1 MRRRNST
8 KMTVRIA
15 AIVMSLVI
23 VSIAA
28 GYVTAGGE
36 KNLLVDGLYLGDSIH
51 LQNLTVWPV
60 HSKNAFSEL
69 SADLITLADA
79 QEQGKAEVRET
90 GAGGDRANSADIG
103 GTVGELVIE
112 NRGKKPIL
120 VLAGTLLKGGKQ
132 DRQVGQDFIIPPR
145 KTVPVAAFC
154 VEHGRWTATRK
165 GKTTKGKFKVTKS
178 LATGKVRGSGQYK
191 DNQQDVWNEVAGENK
206 KAGVTT
212 DTGTLMATM
221 ENSGQKAMKRRE
233 KIQAGLFE
241 VFGKLGKGTNK
252 PVGLA
257 YAVDGEVREVR
268 VFTHPRI
275 FQRFMEALFSA
286 VAVEADLAWW
296 DAKARKKKPHDRRT
310 AAKKVVDL
318 VRGAAQISAKSV
330 KTRAG
335 NVNKLKKGKD
345 VWNSDCY
352 EDEKQAKPATRS
364 FMNAF

>member
-8 KMTVRIA
+8 KMSARIA
-15 AIVMSLVI
+15 GIAMSLVI
-23 VSIAA
+23 VTIAA
-28 GYVTAGGE
+28 GHVTADDE
-36 KNLLVDGLYLGDSIH
+36 KNLLVDGLYLGDRIH
-51 LQNLTVWPV
+51 MQNLTVWPV
-60 HSKNAFSEL
+60 HSKNAFTEI

-79 QEQGKAEVRET
+79 QERGMAQVRET
-90 GAGGDRANSADIG
+90 GAGGNMINNADVG

-112 NRGKKPIL
+112 NKGAKPIL

-132 DRQVGQDFIIPPR
+132 DRQVGQDFVIPPR

-165 GKTTKGKFKVTKS
+165 GKTTKGKFKVAKS

-191 DNQQDVWNEVAGENK
+191 DNQQEVWNEVAGENK
-206 KAGVTT
+206 KAGVAT

-221 ENSGQKAMKRRE
+221 EDSDSKSMKRRE
-233 KIQAGLFE
+233 ETQARLFE
-241 VFGKLGKGTNK
+241 VFGKLARGKKK

-257 YAVDGEVREVR
+257 YAVDGVVREVR

-275 FQRFMEALFSA
+275 FQRFAETLFSA
-286 VAVEADLAWW
+286 VAVEADLSWR
-296 DAKARKKKPHDRRT
+296 DAQARKKKIHDRPT
-310 AAKKVVDL
+310 AARKVVDL
-318 VRGAAQISAKSV
+318 VKGAAKISAKKV
-330 KTRAG
+330 RTKAG
-335 NVNKLKKGKD
+335 NVNKLKKGKN

-352 EDEKQAKPATRS
+352 EDEKQARPATRS

>member
-1 MRRRNST
+1 
-8 KMTVRIA
+8 MTVKTA
-15 AIVMSLVI
+15 TIVMSLVI
-23 VSIAA
+23 VTIAA
-28 GYVTAGGE
+28 GYVTAGDE
-36 KNLLVDGLYLGDSIH
+36 KNLLVDGLYLGDRIH
-51 LQNLTVWPV
+51 LKNLTVWPV
-60 HSKNAFSEL
+60 HSKNAFTEV

-90 GAGGDRANSADIG
+90 GAGGNMINNADIG

-112 NRGKKPIL
+112 NKGKKPIL

-132 DRQVGQDFIIPPR
+132 DRQVGQDFVIPPE

-154 VEHGRWTATRK
+154 VEHGRWTATRN

-191 DNQQDVWNEVAGENK
+191 DNQQEVWNEVAGENK

-233 KIQAGLFE
+233 KTQARLFE

-275 FQRFMEALFSA
+275 FQRFAETLFSA
-286 VAVEADLAWW
+286 VAVEADLAWR
-296 DAKARKKKPHDRRT
+296 DTKARKKKIHDKPT
-310 AAKKVVDL
+310 AARNVVDL
-318 VRGAAQISAKSV
+318 VKGAAKISAKKV
-330 KTRAG
+330 RTRAG
-335 NVNKLKKGKD
+335 SVNKLRKGKD
-345 VWNSDCY
+345 VWNSDCF
-352 EDEKQAKPATRS
+352 ENEKQARPATRS
-364 FMNAF
+364 FMKAF